1 MLGRIFS
8 NFFSNI
14 FAWLQALGSGA
25 VLELIDFAQ
34 HFDATD
40 PDVLQAL
47 AKGGIIAVIVRLLG
61 AIIKAKQP
69 A

>member
-25 VLELIDFAQ
+25 AIELIDFAQ
-34 HFDATD
+34 RFDATD
-40 PDVLQAL
+40 PDLLTAL
-47 AKGGIIAVIVRLLG
+47 AKGGIIAVIVKLLG
-61 AIIKAKQP
+61 AIIKARQP